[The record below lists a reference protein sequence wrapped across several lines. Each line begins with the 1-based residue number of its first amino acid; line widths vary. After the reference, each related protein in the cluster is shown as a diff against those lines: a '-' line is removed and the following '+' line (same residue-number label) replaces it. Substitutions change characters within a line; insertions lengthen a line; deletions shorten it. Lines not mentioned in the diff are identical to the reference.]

1 MMAGKVLIIGA
12 GLTGLSTAFHLEQMG
27 GIDYSVYEKEEKV
40 GGLCRSDYVRCAGFE
55 GMFTFDILG
64 HLLHLKKEYTKALVQ
79 ELLKGNLKRHFRNS
93 WIYSK
98 RVYTKY
104 PFQANTYGLLPKVV
118 KECVFGFID
127 AKYGS
132 VHSSRLSS
140 RESFYD
146 WILQNFGKGI
156 AKHFMIPYNQKIWR
170 VHPRDLTCGW
180 LKYVPSPNIQ
190 EVVIGA
196 LSKWRRGLGYN
207 VTFLYPEFPYP
218 EKGGIQRLPDAF
230 AARIKNLELG
240 RNLSKVN
247 IRKKVAYFNCG
258 KIKKNFQILVSTI
271 PLKELV
277 LKIIE
282 DVPEEIKKAAR
293 KLRYTSVLNLN
304 IGVKRKNIDRGD
316 WVYFPEK
323 KYIFYRAG
331 FPKKFSE
338 NMCPPDTSSVYVEI
352 ACKPGDITREKK
364 GNLKARAEKD
374 LIKAGILKRED
385 EILVRHLQS
394 IPYAYVIYDEN
405 RDRKL
410 EIIQNYLRGKD
421 IYSVGR
427 YGGWKYSTMEEA
439 ILEGKEVAE
448 KIRERLAKTS
458 KG

>member
-55 GMFTFDILG
+55 GMFTFDIVG

-127 AKYGS
+127 AKYRS
-132 VHSSRLSS
+132 VHSSRPSS

-156 AKHFMIPYNQKIWR
+156 AKHFMIPYNQKIWT
-170 VHPRDLTCGW
+170 VHPKELTCGW
-180 LKYVPSPNIQ
+180 LKYVPSPSFR

-196 LSKWRRGLGYN
+196 LEDQKKAFGYN
-207 VTFLYPEFPYP
+207 VHFDYPH
-218 EKGGIQRLPDAF
+218 KGGIQELPNAF
-230 AARIKNLELG
+230 ADRIKNLKLN
-240 RNLSKVN
+240 RSLSRVN
-247 IRKKVAYFNCG
+247 MRKKVAYFDDG
-258 KIKKNFQILVSTI
+258 RIEEKFQFLISTVPLPELIL
-271 PLKELV
+271 E
-277 LKIIE
+277 IIE
-282 DVPEEIKKAAR
+282 DVPERVNNAAL
-293 KLRYTSVLNLN
+293 KLRHISVLNLN
-304 IGVKRKNIDRGD
+304 MGIKRENIDHGH
-316 WVYFPEK
+316 WVYFPEE
-323 KYIFYRAG
+323 KYVFYRVG

-338 NMCPPDTSSVYVEI
+338 NMCPPGTSSVYVEI
-352 ACKPGDITREKK
+352 ACKPGEITAKK
-364 GNLKARAEKD
+364 KELIARAKED
-374 LIKAGILKRED
+374 LIKAEILERKD
-385 EILVRHLQS
+385 EILVSKNIS
-394 IPYAYVIYDEN
+394 IPYAYVIYDRN
-405 RDRKL
+405 RDRNLKM
-410 EIIQNYLRGKD
+410 IQDYLRGKD

-448 KIRERLAKTS
+448 KIVSES
-458 KG
+458 